1 MKLLLMISLLTSMIT
16 FDPLPSLPLQDDAQK
31 AVRAQELLKQTRA
44 TLGCEKLKSLSF
56 NGGYRQVMGEMEMA
70 GEIEMEMLLP
80 DSFYKAVTTSMMGA
94 EITRVEA
101 VNSETAWMD
110 MRNSAPSGGAIMIRA
125 ANNNSTMDAQ
135 KAQEI
140 VVRHEFARFLLGFI
154 ATAPASAQLEYS
166 YAGIAEAPD
175 GNADVIEVKGQLGFN
190 AQLFLDQKT
199 HLPLMLSYK
208 ARKPRVVTRMMSGG
222 SPADVKKLTPEEI
235 EKHAKE
241 AREKAEAE
249 PPVEYQLRF
258 EDFSEEGGVKL
269 PHRISKTIDGK
280 ITEEWDLKKFKINP
294 SIKPNKFEKK

>member
-1 MKLLLMISLLTSMIT
+1 
-16 FDPLPSLPLQDDAQK
+16 
-31 AVRAQELLKQTRA
+31 
-44 TLGCEKLKSLSF
+44 
-56 NGGYRQVMGEMEMA
+56 
-70 GEIEMEMLLP
+70 
-80 DSFYKAVTTSMMGA
+80 
-94 EITRVEA
+94 
-101 VNSETAWMD
+101 
-110 MRNSAPSGGAIMIRA
+110 
-125 ANNNSTMDAQ
+125 
-135 KAQEI
+135 
-140 VVRHEFARFLLGFI
+140 
-154 ATAPASAQLEYS
+154 
-166 YAGIAEAPD
+166 
-175 GNADVIEVKGQLGFN
+175 
-190 AQLFLDQKT
+190 
-199 HLPLMLSYK
+199 MLSYK